1 MSTPPVSATPP
12 TAETLKPPREVLIDH
27 VGFQGDGIGEEAGQD
42 KQLFV
47 PLTLPGERVLAR
59 GGGERCELTEVLIP
73 SPQRV
78 APPCPYFGRCGGC
91 ALQHWDH
98 APYLAWKVEQIALAL
113 SREWIETEFAPAFAA
128 RPGERRRVALHARK
142 GSRDAALLGF
152 KGRRSWAVVDIDS
165 CVIADPRIVVALPA
179 LRRFAAPFL
188 QHPKSAPILH
198 VTVTETGLD
207 VDVTGVEAK
216 SGGLSAD
223 ARVRIA
229 DRAAEGGLARATL
242 DGEMLYQARTPMV
255 RFGRA
260 HVVLPPGG
268 FLQAVA
274 RAEDVMADV
283 AIAAFDGAD
292 KVADLFCGSGA
303 FTFRLAETAA
313 VLALDSEAAAIA
325 ALTGGR
331 GATVNLKA
339 VTTEARDL
347 FRRPLLAADMKKL
360 DGVLFDPPRAGSPEQ
375 AGEIA
380 RSKVSAVVGV
390 SCNPST
396 FARDAAILI
405 GGGFKLEKVTPVDQ
419 FLWSPHM
426 ELVGVFRR

>member
-1 MSTPPVSATPP
+1 MSTPPTTAAPP
-12 TAETLKPPREVLIDH
+12 LDVAKPPREVLIDR
-27 VGFQGDGIGEEAGQD
+27 VGFQGDGVAEEPGHNGKVLVA
-42 KQLFV
+42 
-47 PLTLPGERVLAR
+47 LTLPGERVLAR
-59 GGGERCELTEVLIP
+59 GGGERCELVEVLAP
-73 SPQRV
+73 SPERV
-78 APPCPYFGRCGGC
+78 TPPCPYFGRCGGC

-142 GSRDAALLGF
+142 GTRDAAVLGF
-152 KGRRSWAVVDIDS
+152 KGRRSWAVVDIDT
-165 CVIADPRIVVALPA
+165 CVIADPRIVAALPA

-223 ARVRIA
+223 ARVRVA
-229 DRAAEGGLARATL
+229 DRAAEGGFARATL

-274 RAEDVMADV
+274 RAEDVMAEV
-283 AIAAFDGAD
+283 AIAAFEGAD
-292 KVADLFCGSGA
+292 RVADLFCGSGA

-313 VLALDSEAAAIA
+313 VLALDSEPAAIA
-325 ALTGGR
+325 ALNGGR
-331 GATVNLKA
+331 GGAPNLKA
-339 VTTEARDL
+339 ITAQARDL
-347 FRRPLLAADMKKL
+347 FRRPLLSADMKKL
-360 DGVLFDPPRAGSPEQ
+360 DGVLFDPPRAGAPEQ

-380 RSKVSAVVGV
+380 RSKVATVVGV
-390 SCNPST
+390 SCNPAT

-405 GGGFKLEKVTPVDQ
+405 GGGFRLEKVTPVDQ

>member
-1 MSTPPVSATPP
+1 
-12 TAETLKPPREVLIDH
+12 LREVLIDR
-27 VGFQGDGIGEEAGQD
+27 VGFQGDGIGEEPGRD
-42 KQLFV
+42 NKVLV
-47 PLTLPGERVLAR
+47 PLTLPGETVLAR
-59 GGGERCELTEVLIP
+59 GAGERCELTEIITP

-78 APPCPYFGRCGGC
+78 TPPCPYFGRCGGC

-113 SREWIETEFAPAFAA
+113 SREWIETEFAAPFAA
-128 RPGERRRVALHARK
+128 RPGERRRLALHARK
-142 GSRDAALLGF
+142 GTRDAALLGF
-152 KGRRSWAVVDIDS
+152 KGRRSWAVVDIET
-165 CVIADPRIVVALPA
+165 CVIADPRIAAALPA
-179 LRRFAAPFL
+179 LGRFAAPFL

-198 VTVTETGLD
+198 VTVTETGLE

-223 ARVRIA
+223 ARVRVA
-229 DRAAEGGLARATL
+229 DRAAEGGFARATL
-242 DGEMLYQARTPMV
+242 DGEMLYQAQAPMV

-274 RAEDVMADV
+274 RAETFMADLAV
-283 AIAAFDGAD
+283 AAFDGAD
-292 KVADLFCGSGA
+292 RVADLFCGSGA

-313 VLALDSEAAAIA
+313 VLALDSEAAAIG
-325 ALTGGR
+325 ALNSGR
-331 GATVNLKA
+331 GGAVNLKA
-339 VTTEARDL
+339 ITAEARDL
-347 FRRPLLAADMKKL
+347 FRRPLLAGDMKKL

-380 RSKVSAVVGV
+380 RSKVSTVVGV
-390 SCNPST
+390 SCNPAT

-405 GGGFKLEKVTPVDQ
+405 RGGFKLETVTPVDQ
-419 FLWSPHM
+419 FLWSAHM